1 MIKKLDKEEDLDNKT
16 PYNSRVIMLSK
27 INEIIE
33 KLNIVYFKVEHS
45 IGLEDLYPKIIDE
58 NKVKEYIKKEDL
70 KKYLQELKDKAE
82 EENHSFQL
90 LELDNLYYINNG
102 LKFCCDYIIKKFS
115 L

>member
-1 MIKKLDKEEDLDNKT
+1 MIDKLKLEDLEHGQIVDIFVFSSLIKITN
-16 PYNSRVIMLSK
+16 K

-33 KLNIVYFKVEHS
+33 HLNNQKQSLNSLYGIS
-45 IGLEDLYPKIIDE
+45 IKD
-58 NKVKEYIKKEDL
+58 YIKKEDL
-70 KKYLQELKDKAE
+70 KKYLEDLKDKAE

-90 LELDNLYYINNG
+90 LQLDNLFYINNG